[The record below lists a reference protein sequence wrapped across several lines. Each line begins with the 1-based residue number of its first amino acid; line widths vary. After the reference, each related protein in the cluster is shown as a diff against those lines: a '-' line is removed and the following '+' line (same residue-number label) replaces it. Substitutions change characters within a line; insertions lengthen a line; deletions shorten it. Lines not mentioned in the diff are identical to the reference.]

1 MKSQAQKHCS
11 RLRWQ
16 CTAAFQRRGKL
27 GWVTVTAMAWL
38 DHTGIARA
46 GCSTEECLVERAG
59 SPPFSQSRCICW
71 EIMMS
76 VLSTNTTQI
85 HWKGRENVSI
95 DWRGKGSV
103 CPALSPSMAISKR
116 SDCSLLSCPEQGSTQ
131 PVFSLQPFPWRC
143 LVATDCFLPSLWLG
157 TSIF

>member
-46 GCSTEECLVERAG
+46 GCSVEECLVHSPDVLGLLPFLKANAFAERSRCLYYLLTLHKYTEKGGKTSAQTGGGKEAG
-59 SPPFSQSRCICW
+59 AQPSLLPWQSQSAVTAAC
-71 EIMMS
+71 S
-76 VLSTNTTQI
+76 PVQS
-85 HWKGRENVSI
+85 KGPHGQS
-95 DWRGKGSV
+95 S
-103 CPALSPSMAISKR
+103 A
-116 SDCSLLSCPEQGSTQ
+116 
-131 PVFSLQPFPWRC
+131 FSL
-143 LVATDCFLPSLWLG
+143 SLGDAW
-157 TSIF
+157 